1 MTYIKHTPKES
12 TLRTI
17 EIFTS
22 LGEHLFEDQTVRKY
36 GTILV
41 MNGVKNGLKK
51 INPIVLWIDAGLS
64 VIEAGNSYLNYA
76 KEQEITKQ
84 IRLENEVIKKQ
95 LDSQIKILKLKN
107 IQEFEAGEVRIKE
120 LSQQLNK
127 QLKVISVNNH
137 NLVKSIND
145 NLVITK
151 RMLQLVKK
159 ERENV
164 ENFEKLQKLQTI
176 LDIFIRASLM
186 CLIYSAD
193 DTGAMVE

>member
-1 MTYIKHTPKES
+1 MTYIKHTPKEI

-41 MNGVKNGLKK
+41 MNGVKSGLKK
-51 INPIVLWIDAGLS
+51 INPVVLWIDAGLS

-76 KEQEITKQ
+76 KEKEITKQ

-95 LDSQIKILKLKN
+95 LDSQIKILKLHN
-107 IQEFEAGEVRIKE
+107 IQELEEGAMRIE
-120 LSQQLNK
+120 DLNR
-127 QLKVISVNNH
+127 QLKFISVNNH

-145 NLVITK
+145 NLAITK

-159 ERENV
+159 ERESV
-164 ENFEKLQKLQTI
+164 ANFEKLQKLQTT
-176 LDIFIRASLM
+176 LDVFIRASLM

-193 DTGAMVE
+193 DTEAMVD

>member
-1 MTYIKHTPKES
+1 MTYTKHTPKENE
-12 TLRTI
+12 LRTI

-41 MNGVKNGLKK
+41 TNGIKKGLTK
-51 INPIVLWIDAGLS
+51 INPVILWIDAGLS

-84 IRLENEVIKKQ
+84 IKLENEVIKQQ
-95 LDSQIKILKLKN
+95 LDSQIRRLKLQN
-107 IQEFEAGEVRIKE
+107 IQEFEAGEVRVKE
-120 LSQQLNK
+120 LSQQLK
-127 QLKVISVNNH
+127 FISVNNL

-145 NLVITK
+145 NLAITK

-164 ENFEKLQKLQTI
+164 ANFEKLQKFQTT
-176 LDIFIRASLM
+176 LDGFIRTSLM
-186 CLIYSAD
+186 CLMYSTD
-193 DTGAMVE
+193 DTEAMVE

>member
-1 MTYIKHTPKES
+1 M
-12 TLRTI
+12 RTI

-51 INPIVLWIDAGLS
+51 INPVILWIDAGLS

-84 IRLENEVIKKQ
+84 IKLENEVIQQQ
-95 LDSQIKILKLKN
+95 LDAQIKILKLHN
-107 IQEFEAGEVRIKE
+107 IQELEEGKTRIEE
-120 LSQQLNK
+120 LNR
-127 QLKVISVNNH
+127 QLKSISVNNR
-137 NLVKSIND
+137 NFVKSIKD
-145 NLVITK
+145 NLAITK
-151 RMLQLVKK
+151 RMLKLVKK

-164 ENFEKLQKLQTI
+164 ANFEKLQKFQI
-176 LDIFIRASLM
+176 ALDVFIKTSLM

-193 DTGAMVE
+193 DTEAMVD

>member
-1 MTYIKHTPKES
+1 MTYIKLTPKES

-22 LGEHLFEDQTVRKY
+22 LGEHLFEDQTVQKY

-41 MNGVKNGLKK
+41 MNGVKSGLKK
-51 INPIVLWIDAGLS
+51 INPVILWIDAGLS

-95 LDSQIKILKLKN
+95 LDSQIKILKLHN
-107 IQEFEAGEVRIKE
+107 IKE
-120 LSQQLNK
+120 LEEGAMRIEELNK
-127 QLKVISVNNH
+127 QLKFISVNNH

-145 NLVITK
+145 NLAITK

-159 ERENV
+159 ERESV
-164 ENFEKLQKLQTI
+164 ANFEKLQKLQTT
-176 LDIFIRASLM
+176 LDVFIRASLM

-193 DTGAMVE
+193 DTEAMVD